1 MDQLFSL
8 GPVSGAAEI
17 LELAQPRAKRRNSP
31 TSAPIGSKRYNA
43 VAAKRGDRTVVGDGC
58 AV

>member
-17 LELAQPRAKRRNSP
+17 LELAQPGMTSIWFPAEKRAWL
-31 TSAPIGSKRYNA
+31 
-43 VAAKRGDRTVVGDGC
+43 
-58 AV
+58 